1 MIEYQATVEGKLG
14 LLPQRIKK
22 RKAKTPEEIL
32 KLKIE
37 ERKPEKPAPGQID
50 LLGRMQKKL

>member
-1 MIEYQATVEGKLG
+1 MKFQATVEGRLG
-14 LLPQRIKK
+14 LLPQRIKQK
-22 RKAKTPEEIL
+22 KARTPEELL
-32 KLKIE
+32 KLKIT